1 MCSSDLLLNALWRS
15 REGTVMTDI
24 TAQMG
29 QGYKHLPGVADYIA
43 MALITQAAGRFC
55 QGVSIRAF
63 GQGKCFGGGER
74 LA

>member
-1 MCSSDLLLNALWRS
+1 
-15 REGTVMTDI
+15 MTDI